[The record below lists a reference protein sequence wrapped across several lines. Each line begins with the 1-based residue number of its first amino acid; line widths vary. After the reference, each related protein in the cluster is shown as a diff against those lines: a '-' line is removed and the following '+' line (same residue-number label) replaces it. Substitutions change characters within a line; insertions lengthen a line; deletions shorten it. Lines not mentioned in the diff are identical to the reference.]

1 MFCVNRRTG
10 RNAPVGKGPDPAVHL
25 VAPSARRHASE
36 GLRTSMSSWCVGL
49 SYFTSVPHVSANTDI
64 FLPLAALPL
73 TLILSC
79 RRRWI
84 SSQTVSQSVPR
95 RWFTLR
101 CFWGQRG
108 GVARGVAGEGLLGSP
123 RPPLPHCAFPSQLFL
138 VSVNFAPDTWA
149 QALRPRSR
157 S

>member
-10 RNAPVGKGPDPAVHL
+10 RNAPVGKGPDPAVQL

-73 TLILSC
+73 TLIFELST
-79 RRRWI
+79 
-84 SSQTVSQSVPR
+84 TVDFFPDGVPKCPEEMVH
-95 RWFTLR
+95 TA
-101 CFWGQRG
+101 
-108 GVARGVAGEGLLGSP
+108 VLLGT
-123 RPPLPHCAFPSQLFL
+123 AG
-138 VSVNFAPDTWA
+138 
-149 QALRPRSR
+149 
-157 S
+157 

>member
-10 RNAPVGKGPDPAVHL
+10 RNAPVGKGPDPAVYL

-108 GVARGVAGEGLLGSP
+108 GVARGGRGRRAARVSP
-123 RPPLPHCAFPSQLFL
+123 ASSPSLRLPLSALPRRCK
-138 VSVNFAPDTWA
+138 
-149 QALRPRSR
+149 LRP
-157 S
+157 

>member
-108 GVARGVAGEGLLGSP
+108 GVARGGRGRRAARVSP
-123 RPPLPHCAFPSQLFL
+123 ASSPSLRLPLSALPRLCK
-138 VSVNFAPDTWA
+138 
-149 QALRPRSR
+149 LRP
-157 S
+157 